1 MENLLSFLSTINQ
14 VPTMT
19 LILIFVFGL
28 ILGLMVASGYE
39 TYKYTKFLN
48 SLKPKIIKL
57 ETNLRKMREL
67 NDQIRFVELQRAVE
81 MDGTE

>member
-28 ILGLMVASGYE
+28 ILGLMAGSGYE
-39 TYKYTKFLN
+39 IYKYTKFLN
-48 SLKPKIIKL
+48 SLKPKITQL

-67 NDQIRFVELQRAVE
+67 NDQLRFVELQRAVE